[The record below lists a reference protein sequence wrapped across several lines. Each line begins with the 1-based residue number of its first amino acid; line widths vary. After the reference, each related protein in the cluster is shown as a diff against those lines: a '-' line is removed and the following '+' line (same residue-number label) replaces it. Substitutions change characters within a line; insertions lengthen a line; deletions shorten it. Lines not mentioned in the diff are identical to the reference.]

1 MEVGK
6 DAAEGRGF
14 YRGGQ
19 GRRPERAPRAR
30 RGQVGCVRQWGW
42 GDRARAARRAR
53 LAGHLLGSAAF
64 GGAPVRQPGV
74 AVGIV
79 SALLTHARV

>member
-1 MEVGK
+1 VRRGEGFIEREG
-6 DAAEGRGF
+6 AEA
-14 YRGGQ
+14 GG
-19 GRRPERAPRAR
+19 PPAR